1 MGSQESDTAEQLKHH
16 REHQAPLQ
24 NAGAGERG
32 HWRSFTATA
41 QGSQAAAHPDPL
53 PTLGTRPLGHLS
65 SHLGFVASVSADKPV
80 SLTAAWIGRGDGRRA
95 QVPGC
100 SFGGVL
106 SSGGALI
113 ARLCWTLCDPMDCSP
128 TGFSVQGILQ
138 ARILEWVAISF
149 PISYPD
155 G

>member
-1 MGSQESDTAEQLKHH
+1 MTTHSSILTWRIPWTEAPGGLQSVGSQESATAERVQHH
-16 REHQAPLQ
+16 RERQAPLQ

-65 SHLGFVASVSADKPV
+65 SHLGFVASVSADTPV

-95 QVPGC
+95 WVPGAALAVFC
-100 SFGGVL
+100 LAVVL
-106 SSGGALI
+106 
-113 ARLCWTLCDPMDCSP
+113 
-128 TGFSVQGILQ
+128 
-138 ARILEWVAISF
+138 
-149 PISYPD
+149 
-155 G
+155 